1 VRRTALLLDLD
12 DRRRGAAHMRPPSP
26 LRTAPCVR
34 VAVCAVLVFAGCAS
48 IDDEPRRR
56 PNVVVIL
63 VDDMGWRDVGPYG
76 QRFAETPRIDA
87 LARQGTTFDAAYAAC
102 PVCSPTRA
110 ALLTG
115 KYPPRVNI
123 TDWIPGNA
131 DRDKPLVPPQ
141 DRDDLAPEETTLAEA
156 LRAQGYSTFHVGKWH
171 LGGAGRLPEDQG
183 FDVNVMGGPIGHPAS
198 YFFPY
203 GAATATRPA
212 HSHAVPALPPGGAPG
227 DYLTARQAAEAVRLI
242 AGAATADRPFLL
254 YLPFYSV
261 HAPLEAPAETVEKYR
276 RKKATAEGAAAAGAM
291 RPVHAAMVEETD
303 RAVGRVLDALDA
315 AGVAENTLVVFT
327 SDNGGVGGA
336 TDLAP
341 LRGSKRTLYE
351 GGVRVPLVVRYP
363 GVARAGARTNVVAIT
378 QDLFATACAA
388 AGAETVPGSPDRR
401 ARPDAGFAR
410 RRRPRRT
417 RRGLLALPALLER
430 RRPAERGRPFRA
442 LEADRALRRRAGAAL
457 RLIRGPGRIPRPRL
471 GAAGGRRRPPRPS
484 RGVAR
489 VRRRPDADASG
500 RLSRKRPRARRIVR
514 PATPMRYGIGTRPV
528 YSAVAAEQTP

>member
-1 VRRTALLLDLD
+1 
-12 DRRRGAAHMRPPSP
+12 MRPPSP
-26 LRTAPCVR
+26 LRTAPWVR
-34 VAVCAVLVFAGCAS
+34 IAACAVLAFAGCAAVED
-48 IDDEPRRR
+48 IPRRP

-63 VDDMGWRDVGPYG
+63 VDDMGWRDVGSYG

-87 LARQGTTFDAAYAAC
+87 LARAGTTFDAAYAAC

-131 DRDKPLVPPQ
+131 DRDRPLIPPT
-141 DRDDLAPEETTLAEA
+141 DRDDLALEETTLAEA
-156 LRAQGYSTFHVGKWH
+156 LRAQGYATFHVGKWH

-183 FDVNVMGGPIGHPAS
+183 FDVNVMGGHIGHPAS

-227 DYLTARQAAEAVRLI
+227 EYLTARQAAEAVRLI
-242 AGAATADRPFLL
+242 EGAAPSGKPFFL

-261 HAPLEAPAETVEKYR
+261 HAPLEAPSETLEKYR
-276 RKKATAEGAAAAGAM
+276 RKKATAEGAAAAGRM

-336 TDLAP
+336 TDLSP
-341 LRGSKRTLYE
+341 LRGAKRSLYE
-351 GGVRVPLVVRYP
+351 GGLRVPLIVRYP
-363 GVARAGARTNVVAIT
+363 GVARPNARSDAVAIT
-378 QDLFATACAA
+378 QDVFATVCAA
-388 AGAETVPGSPDRR
+388 AGAETAPEVRVDARDLTPALRGEGSLADRDAVFWHFPHYLNDDAPPSGAVRAGRWKLIEPYDGAPAQLFDLSADPSETRNLATDRPDVAADLR
-401 ARPDAGFAR
+401 ARHAAWRTSVGAR
-410 RRRPRRT
+410 MPT
-417 RRGLLALPALLER
+417 LRG
-430 RRPAERGRPFRA
+430 G
-442 LEADRALRRRAGAAL
+442 
-457 RLIRGPGRIPRPRL
+457 
-471 GAAGGRRRPPRPS
+471 
-484 RGVAR
+484 
-489 VRRRPDADASG
+489 
-500 RLSRKRPRARRIVR
+500 
-514 PATPMRYGIGTRPV
+514 
-528 YSAVAAEQTP
+528 

>member
-1 VRRTALLLDLD
+1 
-12 DRRRGAAHMRPPSP
+12 
-26 LRTAPCVR
+26 
-34 VAVCAVLVFAGCAS
+34 
-48 IDDEPRRR
+48 
-56 PNVVVIL
+56 
-63 VDDMGWRDVGPYG
+63 
-76 QRFAETPRIDA
+76 
-87 LARQGTTFDAAYAAC
+87 
-102 PVCSPTRA
+102 
-110 ALLTG
+110 
-115 KYPPRVNI
+115 VNI

-183 FDVNVMGGPIGHPAS
+183 FDVNVMGGRIGHPAS

-227 DYLTARQAAEAVRLI
+227 DDLTARQAAEAVRLI
-242 AGAATADRPFLL
+242 AGAATADKPFLL

-388 AGAETVPGSPDRR
+388 AGAETSPEVRTDARDLTPALRGDGDLAERDAVFWHFPHYLNDGGPPSGAVRSGRWKLIEPYGGGPAQLFDLSADPGESHDLAAERPEVAADLR
-401 ARPDAGFAR
+401 ARHAAWRASVGAR
-410 RRRPRRT
+410 MPT
-417 RRGLLALPALLER
+417 RRG
-430 RRPAERGRPFRA
+430 G
-442 LEADRALRRRAGAAL
+442 
-457 RLIRGPGRIPRPRL
+457 
-471 GAAGGRRRPPRPS
+471 
-484 RGVAR
+484 
-489 VRRRPDADASG
+489 
-500 RLSRKRPRARRIVR
+500 
-514 PATPMRYGIGTRPV
+514 
-528 YSAVAAEQTP
+528 